1 MTQSLETPVN
11 TEGEGS
17 PAERTCP
24 CLLPFSGSALTSGS
38 PRPPTHKIS
47 CYLSLENVSKSDGFA
62 HSGDFIFLGLSHVY
76 TLFSFCSFSS
86 H

>member
-1 MTQSLETPVN
+1 MQKARGHLQSELALV
-11 TEGEGS
+11 S
-17 PAERTCP
+17 CP
-24 CLLPFSGSALTSGS
+24 SRALLSRLAP
-38 PRPPTHKIS
+38 PPPPTHKIF

-62 HSGDFIFLGLSHVY
+62 HSGDFVFLGLSHVY